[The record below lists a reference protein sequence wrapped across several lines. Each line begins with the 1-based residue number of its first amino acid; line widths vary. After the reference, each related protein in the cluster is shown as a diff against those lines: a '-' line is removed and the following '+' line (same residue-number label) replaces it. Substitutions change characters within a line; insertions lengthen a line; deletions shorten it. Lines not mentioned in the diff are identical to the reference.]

1 MRSFWLTALLPSL
14 AAADWQFK
22 SRSDLA
28 PPRLNITIPATSDV
42 EQGLLF
48 VAPFAGFPD
57 KPGEMHGPR
66 QAAPYIFRD
75 DGELVWSG
83 YSYYSIWATNFQM
96 ARWKG
101 KDVLFCFEG
110 DHNPG
115 YGHGHGHT
123 TFLDQHY
130 ETIREL
136 RAGNHKITDKHEFHV
151 INEETALIQVYQPV
165 PMDLTPWG
173 ASPEQQWIV
182 DAIIQELDIE
192 TGELLFEWSSLEH
205 VLPDEAILPINPGQ
219 AGSGY
224 NSSDAWDYF
233 HINSVDK
240 DTDGNYLVSARDACA
255 VHKIDGSTGEIIWR
269 LGGTKSDF
277 QLGDNVAFCFQH
289 HARFVSKDGS
299 KEVISL
305 YDNAAHGTEDGRGHE
320 VHTHPFSQGKIIEVD
335 THSWSARIVQ
345 AFQPPDGLLSKS
357 QGSTQLQ
364 PGGNVLVNW
373 GSEGAM
379 TEFRPDG
386 TPIFHAY
393 MDSGDL
399 GLGVENYRA
408 FRYNWTGLPHETPAL
423 VSLIND
429 EGTTAYVSWNGDTE
443 TKVWRFYAA
452 VDEYGSREFLGEAER
467 TGFETALDLGPKAVH
482 AVSAE
487 AIGAN
492 GRVLTTT
499 AVVQTKQEVLPP
511 GAAKTSK
518 PSLSVQV
525 EGLRE
530 QLKAEKTNWEEYM
543 ILKYDRFGRLEL

>member
-1 MRSFWLTALLPSL
+1 M
-14 AAADWQFK
+14 
-22 SRSDLA
+22 
-28 PPRLNITIPATSDV
+28 
-42 EQGLLF
+42 
-48 VAPFAGFPD
+48 
-57 KPGEMHGPR
+57 
-66 QAAPYIFRD
+66 
-75 DGELVWSG
+75 
-83 YSYYSIWATNFQM
+83 
-96 ARWKG
+96 
-101 KDVLFCFEG
+101 
-110 DHNPG
+110 
-115 YGHGHGHT
+115 
-123 TFLDQHY
+123 
-130 ETIREL
+130 
-136 RAGNHKITDKHEFHV
+136 
-151 INEETALIQVYQPV
+151 
-165 PMDLTPWG
+165 
-173 ASPEQQWIV
+173 
-182 DAIIQELDIE
+182 
-192 TGELLFEWSSLEH
+192 
-205 VLPDEAILPINPGQ
+205 
-219 AGSGY
+219 
-224 NSSDAWDYF
+224 
-233 HINSVDK
+233 
-240 DTDGNYLVSARDACA
+240 SARDACA

-335 THSWSARIVQ
+335 TKSWSARIVQ

-357 QGSTQLQ
+357 QGSTQLL
-364 PGGNVLVNW
+364 PGGNALVNW

-399 GLGVENYRA
+399 GAGVENYRA

-423 VSLIND
+423 VSLVND
-429 EGTTAYVSWNGDTE
+429 DGTTAYVSWNGDTE

-452 VDEYGSREFLGEAER
+452 VDQYGSREFLGEAER
-467 TGFETALDLGPKAVH
+467 TGFETALDLGSRAVH

-499 AVVQTKQEVLPP
+499 EVVKTKQEVLPP
-511 GAAKTSK
+511 GAAKASK
-518 PSLSVQV
+518 ASLSVQV

-530 QLKAEKTNWEEYM
+530 QVTAEKTRWEEYM
-543 ILKYDRFGRLEL
+543 ILKFDRFGRLEL